1 MFRMDVNERAIRM
14 AKRIKS
20 IKDVEKLE
28 PVIHQG
34 LSVPFVGKS
43 LWLTAIPSGSTAAT
57 SVILQI
63 GLGGDGMSRD
73 EGKREIVYQMTMAV
87 ARQMLGQGLIS
98 KTEYRNFEKKM
109 REKYTPVIGGLFANP
124 DLL

>member
-1 MFRMDVNERAIRM
+1 
-14 AKRIKS
+14 
-20 IKDVEKLE
+20 
-28 PVIHQG
+28 
-34 LSVPFVGKS
+34 
-43 LWLTAIPSGSTAAT
+43 
-57 SVILQI
+57 
-63 GLGGDGMSRD
+63 MSRD

-109 REKYTPVIGGLFANP
+109 RDKYTPVIGGLFANP